1 MISNTIYEHL
11 KDIYNTKVEKLI
23 EPAITINQ
31 SDTVSK
37 VINKLSKNESYDAFY
52 QEGKSVLTTNV
63 RALLAGKDIADM
75 KIGPFLYSI
84 PHLKSNEKVQRAAN
98 IMAHYR
104 IRAAP
109 VLEKGKII
117 GAVNAKKILNL
128 LASKD
133 NKWIQANL
141 FLTKNPITV
150 SVNDSLGAARKIM
163 LNKKID
169 HLPVLNKGAVSQV
182 LTSYHL
188 LHSINPHEGIGRRS
202 VGVNKIKTLESKIGN
217 IGSTRIPQCK
227 PNDDLNLILKGM
239 LKTDTTCCLVNLWDN
254 LQGIIT
260 VRDILSLLALKIESE
275 IPLFIVGLPED
286 QSDVD
291 LIVSKFTD
299 TLKRLQ
305 KVYTEIQEAKVTIKQ
320 QRTGGKKAGKY
331 EVSIRVTTPHHSP
344 YIYREVGFDLSQTL
358 EALSQKL
365 LRNLSKRSKRR
376 NKQSIRKINLPYT
389 SV

>member
-1 MISNTIYEHL
+1 MMSNTIYEHL
-11 KDIYNTKVEKLI
+11 QSIYNTKIENLI
-23 EPAITINQ
+23 EPAITINS

-37 VINKLSKNESYDAFY
+37 VINKLSKNDSYDAFCLD
-52 QEGKSVLTTNV
+52 GKSVLTTNV
-63 RALLAGKDIADM
+63 RTLLAGKDIADM
-75 KIGPFLYSI
+75 KIQPFLYSI
-84 PHLKSNEKVQRAAN
+84 PYLKSNEKIQRAAN

-109 VLEKGKII
+109 VFEKGKML
-117 GAVNAKKILNL
+117 GVVNAKKILTL

-141 FLTKNPITV
+141 FFTRNPITV
-150 SVNDSLGAARKIM
+150 SANDSLSTARRIM
-163 LNKKID
+163 ISKKID
-169 HLPVLNKGAVSQV
+169 HLPVINKGSIRQV

-188 LHSINPHEGIGRRS
+188 LHGINPHEGMGRKS
-202 VGVNKIKTLESKIGN
+202 AGMNKIRTLESKIGN
-217 IGSTRIPQCK
+217 IGSTRIPQCT
-227 PNDDLNLILKGM
+227 PSDNLNSILKLM

-275 IPLFIVGLPED
+275 VPLYIVGIPED
-286 QSDVD
+286 QRDVD
-291 LIVSKFTD
+291 LIVSKFTQ

-305 KVYTEIQEAKVTIKQ
+305 KVYTEIQEARVTIKQ
-320 QRTGGKKAGKY
+320 QRSGRKKVGKY
-331 EVSIRVTTPHHSP
+331 EISIRITTPHHQP
-344 YIYREVGFDLSQTL
+344 FMYTEVGFDLSQTI
-358 EALSQKL
+358 EILSQKL

-376 NKQSIRKINLPYT
+376 SKESIRKFRLPYT